1 MRYSRLA
8 RFPIWA
14 VTRYCERT
22 GRGWHP
28 PAATGRGL
36 NIGTGGHDLVGWV
49 NLDETKPGDVLARV
63 PPAPFRDECFDEILM
78 SHVVEH
84 MTLDNGR
91 ALMKECHRIL
101 KPGGAMTVIVPDGKI
116 ISLAYVAGQVDNWQL
131 NDLYVYSYCQ
141 ESQHRWLYD
150 RRTLTQIVAEAGFV
164 GLRRLNRFTSGRMM
178 APAWFQV
185 GLAAVKPGT
194 STSTNSFG

>member
-8 RFPIWA
+8 RAPIWA
-14 VTRYCERT
+14 VNKYCERARRSWRSPIAS
-22 GRGWHP
+22 GL
-28 PAATGRGL
+28 AL

-84 MTLDNGR
+84 MTLDDGR

-101 KPGGAMTVIVPDGKI
+101 KPGGAVTVIVPDGKI
-116 ISLAYVAGQVDNWQL
+116 VALTYLAGQIDNWKL
-131 NDLYVYSYCQ
+131 NDWLLYSYCQ

-150 RRTLTQIVAEAGFV
+150 RRTLTQLVADAGFV
-164 GLRRLNRFTSGRMM
+164 EIHRLNRFTDAHMM
-178 APAWFQV
+178 VPAWFQV

-194 STSTNSFG
+194 SKLTNSLG